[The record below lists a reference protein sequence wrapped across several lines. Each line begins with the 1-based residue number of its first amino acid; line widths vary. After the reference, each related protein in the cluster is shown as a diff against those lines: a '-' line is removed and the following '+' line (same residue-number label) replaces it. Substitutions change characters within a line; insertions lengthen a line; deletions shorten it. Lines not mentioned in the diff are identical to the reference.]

1 MERYKEINMSNK
13 IIVINAGS
21 SSIKF
26 QLYEID
32 NLEVIASGLCE
43 RIFIDGHFKLKYN
56 GQTFEADTPM
66 PTHIEAV
73 EFLLK
78 QLKSVRAI
86 VDLKEIIGVGHRV
99 AQGGSLFK
107 DACLIDEHAKNKIAE
122 LIPLA
127 PLHNKPE
134 LDTIL
139 VFEKLLPHAKNVSS
153 FDTTFHTTMPETS
166 YTYAIN
172 PSVCEKYKIRRYGFH
187 GNSYKFINE
196 YMENLLH
203 KKNLNMIVCHL
214 GNGASICG
222 IKNGKSFITSMGLT
236 PLEGVIMGT
245 RSGDFD
251 PSIILYLARQGMSI
265 NQIDDLVNKQSGV
278 QGFINSADMR
288 DLLSKIQNGD
298 KVAQFTI
305 DLYANR
311 VAEYVVKY
319 INLIDKNIDA
329 IIFTAGI
336 GENSAFVVEAII
348 NKIKIIN
355 LSIDKSL
362 LSKSYSDHKLIS
374 NQTSDYPIYCV
385 RTNEE
390 IMIAKDVIKVLNG

>member
-1 MERYKEINMSNK
+1 MDKK

-26 QLYEID
+26 QVYKLQNYEV
-32 NLEVIASGLCE
+32 LASGLCE
-43 RIFIDGHFKLKYN
+43 RIFIDGYFKMKYFGKTFETNTKMSNHIDAVNYLLNKLK
-56 GQTFEADTPM
+56 
-66 PTHIEAV
+66 
-73 EFLLK
+73 EFNVINDLNE
-78 QLKSVRAI
+78 I
-86 VDLKEIIGVGHRV
+86 VGVGHRV

-107 DACLIDEHAKNKIAE
+107 DACLINEDVKNKIAE

-134 LDTIL
+134 LDTIK
-139 VFEKLLPHAKNVSS
+139 VFEQLLPHAKNVAS
-153 FDTTFHTTMPETS
+153 FDTTFHTTMPNTS

-172 PSVCEKYKIRRYGFH
+172 PQICEKYKIRRYGFH
-187 GNSYKFINE
+187 GNSYKFING
-196 YMENLLH
+196 YMETLLN
-203 KKNLNMIVCHL
+203 KKQLNMIVCHL
-214 GNGASICG
+214 GNGASVCG
-222 IKNGKSFITSMGLT
+222 IKEGKSYITSMGLT

-251 PSIILYLARQGMSI
+251 PSIILYLLRQGMSI
-265 NQIDDLVNKQSGV
+265 DQVDDLINKKSGV

-288 DLLSKIQNGD
+288 DLLSQIKQGNGI
-298 KVAQFTI
+298 AQFTI

-311 VAEYVVKY
+311 VAEYIVKY
-319 INLIDKNIDA
+319 INLIGNKIDA

-336 GENSAFVVEAII
+336 GENSAFVVDTII

-355 LSIDKSL
+355 LSIDKNQL
-362 LSKSYSDHKLIS
+362 EKSYSDHKLINTNS
-374 NQTSDYPIYCV
+374 STYPIYCV

-390 IMIAKDVIKVLNG
+390 IMIAKDVVRILNI

>member
-1 MERYKEINMSNK
+1 MDKK

-26 QLYEID
+26 QVYKLKGYEV
-32 NLEVIASGLCE
+32 LASGLCE
-43 RIFIDGHFKLKYN
+43 RIFIDGHFKMKYF
-56 GQTFEADTPM
+56 GKSFETNTPM
-66 PTHIEAV
+66 PNHVQAIN
-73 EFLLK
+73 FLLSK
-78 QLKSVRAI
+78 
-86 VDLKEIIGVGHRV
+86 LKELKIISNLEEIVGVGHRV
-99 AQGGSLFK
+99 AQGGSFFQ
-107 DACLIDEHAKNKIAE
+107 DACLIDKHAKKNIAE

-139 VFEKLLPHAKNVSS
+139 VFEKLLPHAKNVAS
-153 FDTTFHTTMPETS
+153 FDTTFHTTMPQTS

-172 PSVCEKYKIRRYGFH
+172 PGVCKKYKIRRYGFH

-196 YMENLLH
+196 YMSKLLH
-203 KKNLNMIVCHL
+203 KPKLNMVVCHL
-214 GNGASICG
+214 GNGASICA
-222 IKNGKSFITSMGLT
+222 IKDGRSYATSMGLT

-245 RSGDFD
+245 RAGDFD
-251 PSIILYLARQGMSI
+251 PSIILYLLRQGM
-265 NQIDDLVNKQSGV
+265 NVDQIDDLVNKQSGV

-288 DLLSKIQNGD
+288 DLLSKIQKGD
-298 KVAQFTI
+298 SVAKFTI

-311 VAEYVVKY
+311 VADYIVKY
-319 INLIDKNIDA
+319 INLIGKKIDA

-348 NKIKIIN
+348 NKIQILH
-355 LSIDKSL
+355 LSINKKQ
-362 LSKSYSDHKLIS
+362 LSQAYSDHKLIS
-374 NQTSDYPIYCV
+374 SKSSTYPIYCV

-390 IMIAKDVIKVLNG
+390 IMIAKDVVKVLNL